1 MARNFYATVLTF
13 ALLIVFS
20 TETVGQ
26 TSIAIPISQTPTK
39 QSNLGFL
46 EAYGRVV
53 YSVEDAF
60 DGVSR
65 PDADGASVDLSL
77 QNFLRDQ
84 VTKVFGGSDGSY
96 TLTLALLSG
105 SQVIAK
111 RAILSFSWRQKRFLF
126 FTAES
131 SLVGSLSRSGVL
143 ADNFPVS
150 QSNNTLN
157 VQIRLQKNSS
167 IFVDT
172 ETFNEFSEQ
181 ASLLQFSSL
190 QPALELLPSYK
201 ETLGV
206 MSAVLDTTEE
216 IDITN
221 DVAMRFIARGTDAPS
236 TVTWSINGP
245 FRNKS
250 GNYRNG
256 INVVVKFETEDSLF
270 DDFENGAFTSQDL
283 STALRFAIV
292 GTSSAALPFG
302 DSISAKRYDVIRGY
316 LASLEL
322 GTFPQDATPN
332 SVCRTMWRTLL
343 DFFSINDAP
352 LIYAAYVQQYAF
364 ELDQPNAKRSCID
377 QYQQTFDR
385 LGIDVNGIAIGK

>member
-1 MARNFYATVLTF
+1 MARNFCASLLALTF
-13 ALLIVFS
+13 LIMFS
-20 TETVGQ
+20 TESFGQ
-26 TSIAIPISQTPTK
+26 TSVSIPISQNPTK
-39 QSNLGFL
+39 QSDLGFL

-65 PDADGASVDLSL
+65 PDADRGSVNLSL
-77 QNFLRDQ
+77 QNFLRDA
-84 VTKVFGGSDGSY
+84 VTKAFGGSDGSY
-96 TLTLALLSG
+96 TLTLTLLSG

-111 RAILSFSWRQKRFLF
+111 KAVLSFSWRQERFLF
-126 FTAES
+126 FTTES

-167 IFVDT
+167 AFVDT
-172 ETFNEFSEQ
+172 ETFNAFSEQ
-181 ASLLQFSSL
+181 ASLLQFASL
-190 QPALELLPSYK
+190 QPALELLPSFEK
-201 ETLGV
+201 TLGV
-206 MSAVLDTTEE
+206 MSTVLNTNEE
-216 IDITN
+216 VDITN
-221 DVAMRFIARGTDAPS
+221 DVAMRFIARGTEAPS
-236 TVTWSINGP
+236 TVSWSINGP

-250 GNYRNG
+250 GYYRNG

-270 DDFENGAFTSQDL
+270 DGFENGTFVSHDL
-283 STALRFAIV
+283 STTLPFAVV
-292 GTSSAALPFG
+292 GTSSAALPFS
-302 DSISAKRYDVIRGY
+302 DAISAKRYDVIRGY

-364 ELDQPNAKRSCID
+364 DLDQPNAKRSCID

-385 LGIDVNGIAIGK
+385 LGIDVSGIAISK